1 MRNMV
6 AIADAHDE
14 YMQDRIDL
22 IASNTYVSRCVK
34 QALSSSL
41 TNNYTPGTPGNRLF
55 PGCAYIDLL
64 EREVTSLARQLFGM
78 PRIHAEFLSG
88 TQANMGAYHALLRP
102 GDTVVSAA
110 TRHGGHYSHTEQGPL
125 RWFHARVI
133 PATFD
138 SAAYNLDIDAL
149 DKLFAD
155 EHPRLLIVGWSEFL
169 FPYPLPILR
178 VVCDRYGVTLMYDM
192 SHAAGLIAGGVFQP
206 DLAEYA
212 DVVTSST
219 GKSLHAPD
227 HGLVMFKDE
236 ALEGPLR
243 EAVMPLLTSN
253 THPQELGALG
263 VALAEANAFGGEYA
277 GQVVRNA
284 QALGAALSARGVAA
298 LYGHCGY
305 TQSHM
310 VLVECASSHMAV
322 ALLERA
328 GILCNACELPW
339 DEAGQPTG
347 LRLGTQVLT
356 RRGLREAEMARIA
369 EVIARVLVH
378 ANEPVSLWYEII
390 RPLAQQFSEA
400 AFTFDEH
407 LPVDLPAI
415 MRRTL
420 SAKPNDKVKRASTD
434 AALGRESSS

>member
-1 MRNMV
+1 
-6 AIADAHDE
+6 
-14 YMQDRIDL
+14 
-22 IASNTYVSRCVK
+22 
-34 QALSSSL
+34 
-41 TNNYTPGTPGNRLF
+41 
-55 PGCAYIDLL
+55 
-64 EREVTSLARQLFGM
+64 
-78 PRIHAEFLSG
+78 
-88 TQANMGAYHALLRP
+88 
-102 GDTVVSAA
+102 
-110 TRHGGHYSHTEQGPL
+110 
-125 RWFHARVI
+125 
-133 PATFD
+133 
-138 SAAYNLDIDAL
+138 
-149 DKLFAD
+149 
-155 EHPRLLIVGWSEFL
+155 
-169 FPYPLPILR
+169 
-178 VVCDRYGVTLMYDM
+178 
-192 SHAAGLIAGGVFQP
+192 
-206 DLAEYA
+206 
-212 DVVTSST
+212 
-219 GKSLHAPD
+219 
-227 HGLVMFKDE
+227 
-236 ALEGPLR
+236 
-243 EAVMPLLTSN
+243 
-253 THPQELGALG
+253 
-263 VALAEANAFGGEYA
+263 
-277 GQVVRNA
+277 
-284 QALGAALSARGVAA
+284 
-298 LYGHCGY
+298 
-305 TQSHM
+305 M